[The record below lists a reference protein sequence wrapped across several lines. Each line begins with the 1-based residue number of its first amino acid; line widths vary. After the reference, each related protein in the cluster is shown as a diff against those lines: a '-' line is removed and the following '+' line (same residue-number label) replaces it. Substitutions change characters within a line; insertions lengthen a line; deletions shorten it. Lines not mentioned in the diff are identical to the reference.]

1 MMNLVNQDPFAPTA
15 YINGAPLSSFN
26 ATLQDFSVGGV
37 EVTTDRWQGVNRTNF
52 TLLKQQFG
60 LRSITISAA
69 VFGSSY
75 GNAAAMLSRLTRAL
89 WGVVDIALPDGY
101 SYFCT
106 LDGAGDAPERIG
118 PGVGVTG
125 LLNTF
130 SLTGYR
136 HGAMLTTTG
145 PTVYCPSTTPQT
157 DCILSVTVGTAASGY
172 QLGGATFPNVTQGE
186 QLVFDGINKRI
197 LRNGAPGAAGV
208 EWINFPYLTPGDNTV
223 TAADP
228 VTVQFYPCYM

>member
-1 MMNLVNQDPFAPTA
+1 MNNTFLASPFTPTA

-26 ATLQDFSVGGV
+26 ALLQDFSVGAV
-37 EVTTDRWQGVNRTNF
+37 EVTSSWWQGVNRTNF

-60 LRSITISAA
+60 LRSISLSVA
-69 VFGSSY
+69 VFGDTY
-75 GNAAAMLSRLTRAL
+75 KDAAAMLSRMTGAL
-89 WGVVDIALPDGY
+89 WGVVDLTLPDGY

-106 LDGAGDAPERIG
+106 LDGAGDAPERVG
-118 PGVGVTG
+118 PGTQQTG

-130 SLTGYR
+130 TLTGYR
-136 HGAMLTTTG
+136 HDPMLTTAG

-157 DCILSVTVGTAASGY
+157 DCILSVTVGAAADSY
-172 QLGGATFPNVTQGE
+172 TLGGATFPNVTQGE

-208 EWINFPYLTPGDNTV
+208 EWINFPYLTPGENAV
-223 TAADP
+223 SAADP